1 MRRTVLLV
9 LAAVTLV
16 FVGAPAGWAGI
27 ADHGP
32 GCGLGK
38 ELWKNS
44 NETNTVGSHLLIST
58 TNNPFIPLQ
67 AGGITTGTWGC
78 ENNRKVWTENR
89 TNAFAKLSF
98 EELSE
103 DMARGGGE
111 HLAALATLMGV
122 PEDKQP
128 EFFALSQ
135 ERYQAL
141 VEAGEPTPRALL
153 AALHEVLAGHPML
166 AQVAPAQ

>member
-16 FVGAPAGWAGI
+16 FVGAPAGWAGTS
-27 ADHGP
+27 DTGP

-38 ELWKNS
+38 HAWEDSKLGHG
-44 NETNTVGSHLLIST
+44 VGPQLLMST
-58 TNNPFIPLQ
+58 TNTPTMPF
-67 AGGITTGTWGC
+67 GITTGTLGC
-78 ENNRKVWTENR
+78 KTNGQVWAEEKVTI
-89 TNAFAKLSF
+89 FAKLSF